1 MKEVIKEEMAEIEE
15 VMAELLKRPRRRIVI
30 D

>member
-1 MKEVIKEEMAEIEE
+1 MKEIIKEGMKEIEE
-15 VMAELLKRPRRRIVI
+15 VMAELLKRPRRRIVM